1 MPRDTTIPTAAI
13 GGPQAPTTAI
23 SELHAVSALIN
34 RVKGN
39 LGRDIAD
46 DTGGEDLQE
55 ARAALHLAAIAM
67 VEAEARIAR
76 QQRRISH
83 LESLS
88 MTDEL
93 TGLLNRRGFR
103 GQVMTT
109 LAQARRQDH
118 GGVLV
123 LIDLDHFKA
132 VNDRYGHAA
141 GDLVLTSVAGILQDF
156 VRETDTVARLGGDEF
171 AILMPASTVG
181 EDHQRIAT
189 LDRLLKHHN
198 VRYGCTEISVSASI
212 GCQTFTG
219 DETESELLAGA
230 DHLMYAKKTANR

>member
-1 MPRDTTIPTAAI
+1 MPRDNRIPAAAI
-13 GGPQAPTTAI
+13 AGHQAPKAAM

-39 LGRDIAD
+39 LGRDITD
-46 DTGGEDLQE
+46 DIAGEDLQE
-55 ARAALHLAAIAM
+55 ARAALHLAAIARA
-67 VEAEARIAR
+67 EAEARIAR

-103 GQVMTT
+103 GQVMKT

-132 VNDRYGHAA
+132 VNDCFGHAA
-141 GDLVLTSVAGILQDF
+141 GDLVLTSVARILQDF

-171 AILMPASTVG
+171 AILMPASMVG
-181 EDHQRIAT
+181 ENHQRIAN
-189 LDRLLKHHN
+189 LNRLLRHHN
-198 VRYGCTEISVSASI
+198 VRYGRAEIAVSASI

-230 DHLMYAKKTANR
+230 DQLMYAKKAANR